1 MLLRLATAVTVV
13 VALSCTLVGCG
24 GKPVV
29 GVLLPTSGSAS
40 VYGES
45 IDSGVRLALA
55 DLREGRLPG
64 ETLPSSLQIAW
75 ADTGSN
81 PQRAVNELRR
91 LVSERRVKLVIGGAT
106 SGEAQALLPVLEE
119 LNVICLSPSASMPG
133 LTKGTDRF
141 FRIYPSDELEGATA
155 AKFLLDRIK
164 RDAVVLY
171 TGDTDYT
178 RGIEPEFREQY
189 EPRGKILERIDL
201 TSADWQ
207 TRSAA
212 ALKRHSPGAVYIVG
226 YAEEIL
232 EVLRHLAAV
241 SFQGQVVTT
250 SAFDN
255 SVVIQRAGALAE
267 NVMFPLPPFDRTQER
282 DPIGGFVDRYTRT
295 YQRAPDVLAAHG
307 YDAMRMAV
315 RALSLARPP
324 EASEIRKVLH
334 FEAGGLNGVTG
345 EISFDD
351 FGDVKH
357 YPTMRVIADGQII
370 SYENYIKILIGR
382 IGSSLAGPTPS
393 P

>member
-13 VALSCTLVGCG
+13 VALTFALVACG

-40 VYGES
+40 IYGES
-45 IDSGVRLALA
+45 IDSGVRQALA
-55 DLREGRLPG
+55 DLREGRLPE
-64 ETLPSSLQIAW
+64 ETLPSNLQIVW

-91 LVSERRVKLVIGGAT
+91 MVRERQVKLVVGGAT
-106 SGEAQALLPVLEE
+106 SGEAQALVPVLEE

-133 LTKGTDRF
+133 LSKGSDRF
-141 FRIYPSDELEGATA
+141 FRLYPSDELESATV

-178 RGIEPEFREQY
+178 RGIEPEFRRQY
-189 EPRGKILERIDL
+189 EPKGRILERVDL
-201 TSADWQ
+201 TSPDWQ
-207 TRSAA
+207 AASAA
-212 ALKRHSPGAVYIVG
+212 ALQRHTPGAVYVVG
-226 YAEEIL
+226 YAAEIL
-232 EVLRHLAAV
+232 EVLRHLASV

-267 NVMFPLPPFDRTQER
+267 RVMFPLPPFDRTQER
-282 DPIGGFVDRYTRT
+282 DPVGGFVDRYMRT

-307 YDAMRMAV
+307 YDAMRVAV
-315 RALSLARPP
+315 RALTLAKPP

-334 FEAGGLNGVTG
+334 FEAGIRNGVTG
-345 EISFDD
+345 EIAFDD

-357 YPTMRVIADGQII
+357 YPTMRVIANGQII
-370 SYENYIKILIGR
+370 SYEKYIDWLTKGIV
-382 IGSSLAGPTPS
+382 SSLAGPTPS

>member
-1 MLLRLATAVTVV
+1 MLLRLGTAVIGV
-13 VALSCTLVGCG
+13 VALTCTLAGCG
-24 GKPVV
+24 GNPVV

-40 VYGES
+40 IYGES
-45 IDSGVRLALA
+45 IGSGVRQALA

-64 ETLPSSLQIAW
+64 ETLPSDLKIEW

-91 LVSERRVKLVIGGAT
+91 LVHERQVKLVVGGAT

-141 FRIYPSDELEGATA
+141 FRLYPSDELESATA

-164 RDAVVLY
+164 RDAIILY

-178 RGIEPEFREQY
+178 RGIEPEFRRQY
-189 EPRGKILERIDL
+189 EPKGRILERVDL
-201 TSADWQ
+201 TSPDWQ
-207 TRSAA
+207 AKSAA
-212 ALKRHSPGAVYIVG
+212 AQRRYSPGAVFVVG

-232 EVLRHLAAV
+232 EVLRHLASIA
-241 SFQGQVVTT
+241 FDGQVVTT

-267 NVMFPLPPFDRTQER
+267 RVMFPLPPFDRTQER
-282 DPIGGFVDRYTRT
+282 DPVGGFVDRYMRT

-307 YDAMRMAV
+307 YDAMRIAV
-315 RALSLARPP
+315 KTLSLARPL
-324 EASEIRKVLH
+324 EASQIRKVLH
-334 FEAGGLNGVTG
+334 FEAGIRTGVTG
-345 EISFDD
+345 EIAFDD

-357 YPTMRVIADGQII
+357 YPTMRVIANGQII
-370 SYENYIKILIGR
+370 SYEKYIDWLTKGIVT
-382 IGSSLAGPTPS
+382 SLAGPTRS

>member
-1 MLLRLATAVTVV
+1 MLLRLGTAVTVA

-24 GKPVV
+24 SKPVV

-40 VYGES
+40 IYGES
-45 IDSGVRLALA
+45 IDSGVRLALS

-64 ETLPSSLQIAW
+64 ETLPASLQIAW

-81 PQRAVNELRR
+81 PQQAVNELRR

-106 SGEAQALLPVLEE
+106 SSEAQALVPVLEE
-119 LNVICLSPSASMPG
+119 LNLVCLSPSASMPG

-141 FRIYPSDELEGATA
+141 FRLYPSDELESATV

-178 RGIEPEFREQY
+178 RGIEPEFRKQY
-189 EPRGKILERIDL
+189 EPRGKVLERIDL
-201 TSADWQ
+201 TRPDWQ
-207 TRSAA
+207 AESGA
-212 ALKRHSPGAVYIVG
+212 ALKQHTPGAVYIVG

-267 NVMFPLPPFDRTQER
+267 KVMFPLPPFDRTQQK
-282 DPIGGFVDRYTRT
+282 DPVGGFVDRYMRT

-307 YDAMRMAV
+307 YDAMRVAV
-315 RALSLARPP
+315 KALTLAKPP
-324 EASEIRKVLH
+324 EASKLKKALH
-334 FEAGGLNGVTG
+334 FDVSGFPGVTG
-345 EISFDD
+345 EIAFDD

-357 YPTMRVIADGQII
+357 YPTMRVIADGQVI
-370 SYENYIKILIGR
+370 SYEKYIEIVKRGILN
-382 IGSSLAGPTPS
+382 SLVGPTPS

>member
-1 MLLRLATAVTVV
+1 MLLRLGTAVTVV
-13 VALSCTLVGCG
+13 VTLTCTLAGCG

-40 VYGES
+40 IYGES
-45 IDSGVRLALA
+45 IGSGVRLALA
-55 DLREGRLPG
+55 DLREGRLPE
-64 ETLPSSLQIAW
+64 ETLPSNLQIEW

-91 LVSERRVKLVIGGAT
+91 MVRERHVKLVVGGAT
-106 SGEAQALLPVLEE
+106 SSEAQALVPVLEE

-141 FRIYPSDELEGATA
+141 FRLYPSDALEGSTA

-164 RDAVVLY
+164 RDSVILY

-178 RGIEPEFREQY
+178 RGIEPEFRRQY
-189 EPRGKILERIDL
+189 EPRGKILERVDL
-201 TSADWQ
+201 TSPDWQ
-207 TRSAA
+207 AQSVAA
-212 ALKRHSPGAVYIVG
+212 QQRLTPGAVYVIG

-232 EVLRHLAAV
+232 EVLRHLASI
-241 SFQGQVVTT
+241 SFHGQVVTT

-267 NVMFPLPPFDRTQER
+267 RVMFPLPPFDRTQER
-282 DPIGGFVDRYTRT
+282 DPVGGFVDRYMKT

-307 YDAMRMAV
+307 YDAMRVAV
-315 RALSLARPP
+315 KALSLARPL

-334 FEAGGLNGVTG
+334 FEAGLRNGVTG
-345 EISFDD
+345 EIAFDD

-357 YPTMRVIADGQII
+357 YPTMRVIANGQII
-370 SYENYIKILIGR
+370 SYEKYVDWLTKGIVTT
-382 IGSSLAGPTPS
+382 LAGPTPA